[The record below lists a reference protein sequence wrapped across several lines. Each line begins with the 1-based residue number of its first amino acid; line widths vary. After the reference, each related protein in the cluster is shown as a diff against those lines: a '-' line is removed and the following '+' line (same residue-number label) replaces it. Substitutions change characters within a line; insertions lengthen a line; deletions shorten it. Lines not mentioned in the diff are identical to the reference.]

1 MKLRKIGKRN
11 KKGIT
16 PIIAVILLMMMTVA
30 AAGAAFFWVLR
41 MQSSFQGG
49 SEQHFET
56 LGSNINSMVDV
67 IHSQYKDNGN
77 FTLILQNTGS
87 IPITLTSAT
96 TSPTTN
102 IILKDSDS
110 NLICSE
116 TFGSVS
122 ANCTVGC
129 GGITLEV
136 GSQKMIIVN
145 LSTNC
150 DISNSITYPN
160 GSTFHFELDF
170 GGQTGTGGDFDK

>member
-1 MKLRKIGKRN
+1 MKLRKIRIRN

-49 SEQHFET
+49 SEQHSET
-56 LGSNINSMVDV
+56 LSSNINSMVDV
-67 IHSQYKDNGN
+67 IHSQYIDNGN

-87 IPITLTSAT
+87 IPITLTST
-96 TSPTTN
+96 TVSPTTN
-102 IILKDSDS
+102 ILLKDSNS
-110 NLICSE
+110 KLICSE

-129 GGITLEV
+129 GGSNLDV

-150 DISNSITYPN
+150 DISNATTYPN
-160 GSTFHFELDF
+160 GTTFNFELDF
-170 GGQTGTGGDFDK
+170 GGQAGTGADFDK

>member
-1 MKLRKIGKRN
+1 
-11 KKGIT
+11 
-16 PIIAVILLMMMTVA
+16 
-30 AAGAAFFWVLR
+30 
-41 MQSSFQGG
+41 
-49 SEQHFET
+49 
-56 LGSNINSMVDV
+56 
-67 IHSQYKDNGN
+67 
-77 FTLILQNTGS
+77 
-87 IPITLTSAT
+87 
-96 TSPTTN
+96 
-102 IILKDSDS
+102 LKDSDS

>member
-1 MKLRKIGKRN
+1 MKLRKIGTRN

-49 SEQHFET
+49 SEQHFEN
-56 LGSNINSMVDV
+56 LGSNINSMVD
-67 IHSQYKDNGN
+67 ITHSQYKDNGN

-87 IPITLTSAT
+87 IPITLASTT

-102 IILKDSDS
+102 IILKDENS

-129 GGITLEV
+129 GGSSLSV
-136 GSQKMIIVN
+136 GGQTMIVVN

-150 DISNSITYPN
+150 DISNATSYPN
-160 GSTFHFELDF
+160 GSLFYFDLDF
-170 GGQTGTGGDFDK
+170 GGQAATGSKFEK